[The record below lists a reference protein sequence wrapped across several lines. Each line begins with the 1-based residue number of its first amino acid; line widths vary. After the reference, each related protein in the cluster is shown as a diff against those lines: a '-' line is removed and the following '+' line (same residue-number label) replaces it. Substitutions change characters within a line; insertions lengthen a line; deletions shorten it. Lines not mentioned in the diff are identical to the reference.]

1 MVTLDEYVEARIH
14 AIFSDLARDVASGT
28 VQVDD
33 PDVAAGIPMALFKAD
48 CAMVKAWRAHLDE
61 MPGPGQAQAQ
71 QEVEP

>member
-14 AIFSDLARDVASGT
+14 IIFADLAKDVANGT

-48 CAMVKAWRAHLDE
+48 CAMVKAWRAHLE
-61 MPGPGQAQAQ
+61 QTPGQAQAQ
-71 QEVEP
+71 EVEG